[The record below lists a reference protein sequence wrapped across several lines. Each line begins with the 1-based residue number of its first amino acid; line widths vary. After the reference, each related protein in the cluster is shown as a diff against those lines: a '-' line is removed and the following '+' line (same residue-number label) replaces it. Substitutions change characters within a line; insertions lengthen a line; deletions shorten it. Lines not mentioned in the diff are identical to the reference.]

1 MLKQNDILFQ
11 RFRFRGRHYVCLRVD
26 TDYALNV
33 QTVHATPIPTE
44 SERLRDGF
52 LARPLKRISGAELTE
67 IQPLRARQLS
77 GAYYPVTASPCQSL
91 DLITPDSMD
100 YETEQ
105 AILAMKQDVGGDTAK
120 YACGRLRCTLD
131 ELQQFLSAE
140 QVDATCMAIR
150 AIEKG
155 GGFIL
160 GDQTG
165 VGKGR
170 VAAAIIRYA
179 VANTTRPPLFFT
191 IKPNLFS
198 DLYRDLCALG
208 CAHYRPYIVNA
219 TDSNILDGDGNLVY
233 SHAGNPRE
241 GEYDYILC
249 TYSQINSDKIS
260 AKRREFISARAVGA
274 ICILDES
281 HSASG
286 ASSTTNYMY
295 ELLATRASGALF
307 MSATFAK
314 RPDNMLLY
322 CSKTLLRNMF
332 ETGSTDIDTQR
343 EQITGA
349 FANGGVPLQEVVA
362 SQLVA
367 AGQMLRRERNFSGV
381 EVNYVTLDG
390 SAKQFGL
397 RDYSVEHARRS
408 DTVTALI
415 RRIIDFQRTYIQDI
429 IDSYNSQNRTG
440 SIGQGGREKLGMKNT
455 SLFSRLFHIVDT
467 LLFSLKAEAT
477 ADLTIARV
485 RRGEK
490 VIIAFSKTNEVLLDA
505 PETEQNADSFSK
517 VLTNALRS
525 TRFVTITN
533 GPQGSGAYELTLP
546 PAAAKEYS
554 RIEGEILKTFQ
565 GGDIQLPVS
574 PIDYIVERLEREG
587 IAVAELTGR
596 SRRLR
601 DGAIE
606 KREARDVTR
615 TFQDFNN
622 NLLDVLLINQT
633 ASTGASAHALVTP
646 LVPMEQVKRRCMI
659 ILQSE
664 LDINIE
670 IQKRGRINRT
680 GQVLSPIYFYLHSAI
695 PAEKRLAMM
704 LQAKLKSLDAN
715 TTSSQK
721 NTQQQEHKEHDDF
734 INKYGDKIVYDWL
747 RSHKAIADLLDLSVW
762 DDDKEGAYNSANSA
776 DLARRATGR
785 VAVLPTEEQEMF
797 YSEVLEAY
805 NEHIENLKLIGL
817 YDLEMDNVKLNAK
830 TLDFYQMTDAPSGES
845 DLLGPVFIEKCEV
858 DNLFRPYLGRDI
870 AKMFHRELSQLAA
883 KYGESKAGFINIP
896 PILDQLQA
904 DFDTYMKK
912 EIAKGKRSDK
922 SFQLFRK
929 KMDNFYL
936 VKDSTEQL
944 LKTIPF
950 GSIVKIFDNIEN
962 CYSHAVFLTIE
973 TGGKANPSSV
983 KFVFVTSNSRRL
995 LKKEVFPSKNSNLFY
1010 DVRPL
1015 DKCVSCEIFT
1025 PEGQSTWDQLLAEA
1039 KTLKTRI
1046 VRYIVT
1052 GNLLQAYTLL
1062 PTELMQKIVSY
1073 TTADGKIKKGALCY
1087 TLYNEEL
1094 EKYFERS
1101 NGHERQSYTKKI
1113 SLNSQAFYS
1122 FLQKKRDSG
1131 KSIVGVSLFRKDS
1144 KKGEEVKLLIM
1155 NTFYEIHAR
1164 ASRKAD
1170 LFWLIKDEELNSFST
1185 SGFLHSRG
1193 GRYFSSFKLCD
1204 GFLGRLNELGCLA
1217 VVEAT
1222 YDEEEASRNWETAQ
1236 QKKPRGV
1243 SRITPLLELELK
1255 LFLGS
1260 GGGVRPPIRRA
1271 HATMSPSAALSK
1283 LSTSRCDRPDL
1294 LPLFTELKRA
1304 TEGFTTDKNL
1314 DVDKYNLRRKLKENG
1329 VRPSDWL
1336 NAGKTVDRS
1345 EIDTLTW
1352 LAGQMS
1358 ESKRFD
1364 HEAMA
1369 AKALHLKALALKIK
1383 LKMAIN

>member
-11 RFRFRGRHYVCLRVD
+11 RFLFRGRHYVCLRVD

-33 QTVHATPIPTE
+33 QAVHATPIPAG

-52 LARPLKRISGAELTE
+52 LARPLKRLSGAELAE
-67 IQPLRARQLS
+67 IQPLRARQLA
-77 GAYYPVTASPCQSL
+77 GAYYPATDSPCRSL

-105 AILAMKQDVGGDTAK
+105 AILAMKRDVGGDTAK
-120 YACGRLRCTLD
+120 YACDRLRCTPG

-140 QVDATCMAIR
+140 QVDAVCMAIR

-179 VANTTRPPLFFT
+179 VANAKRPPLFFT

-198 DLYRDLCALG
+198 DLYRDLCALS

-219 TDSNILDGDGNLVY
+219 TDSNILDGDGNRVY
-233 SHAGNPRE
+233 SHDGNPQE

-249 TYSQINSDKIS
+249 TYSQINSDRIS
-260 AKRREFISARAVGA
+260 AARREFISARAAGA

-322 CSKTLLRNMF
+322 CSKTLLRDMF

-343 EQITGA
+343 EQIAEA

-367 AGQMLRRERNFSGV
+367 VGQMLRREQSFSGV

-429 IDSYNSQNRTG
+429 IDSYNSQNRAG
-440 SIGQGGREKLGMKNT
+440 SIGQGGRKKLGMKNT

-490 VIIAFSKTNEVLLDA
+490 VVIAFSKTNEALLDA
-505 PETEQNADSFSK
+505 PATELTADSFSK

-533 GPQGSGAYELTLP
+533 GPGGSGAYELTLP
-546 PAAAKEYS
+546 PDAAEEYS
-554 RIEGEILKTFQ
+554 RIEGEILKTFR

-606 KREARDVTR
+606 KREARNVTR

-659 ILQSE
+659 VLQSE
-664 LDINIE
+664 LDINVE

-721 NTQQQEHKEHDDF
+721 NTQQQERKEHDDF
-734 INKYGDKIVYDWL
+734 INKYGDRVVHDWL
-747 RSHKAIADLLDLSVW
+747 RSHKAVADLLELSVG
-762 DDDKEGAYNSANSA
+762 DDDREGAYDTA

-785 VAVLPTEEQEMF
+785 VAILSTAEQEMF
-797 YSEVLEAY
+797 YREVLEAY
-805 NEHIENLKLIGL
+805 NEYVENLKLTGL

-830 TLDFYQMTDAPSGES
+830 TLDFYQVKSAPSAKS
-845 DLLGPVFIEKCEV
+845 DLLGPIFIEKCEV
-858 DNLFRPYLGRDI
+858 DNLSRPYPGRDI
-870 AKMFHRELSQLAA
+870 AKMFHRELSRMAT
-883 KYGESKAGFINIP
+883 KYGESKAGFKSISL
-896 PILDQLQA
+896 ILDQLQA
-904 DFDTYMKK
+904 DFDTYMKR
-912 EIAKGKRSDK
+912 ETAKGKRSDR
-922 SFQLFRK
+922 SVRLLQK
-929 KMDNFYL
+929 KQDNFYR
-936 VKDSTEQL
+936 VKERTEL
-944 LKTIPF
+944 FLRAVPF
-950 GSIVKIFDNIEN
+950 GSIVKMPDSNGHS
-962 CYSHAVFLTIE
+962 CHGVLLTIE
-973 TGGKANPSSV
+973 TGGKADPFSV
-983 KFVFVTSNSRRL
+983 KFVFITSNSRRVLKRDILSSKVYDDL
-995 LKKEVFPSKNSNLFY
+995 LY
-1010 DVRPL
+1010 DVHPL
-1015 DKCVSCEIFT
+1015 DKRVSCEIST
-1025 PEGQSTWDQLLAEA
+1025 PEGQSTWDRLLAE
-1039 KTLKTRI
+1039 TEVLKTRI

-1052 GNLLQAYTLL
+1052 GNLLQAYASL
-1062 PTELMQKIVSY
+1062 PAGLMQKIVSY

-1087 TLYNEEL
+1087 ALHNGEL
-1094 EKYFERS
+1094 EKYFVRT
-1101 NGHERQSYTKKI
+1101 NGHERRCYAEKI
-1113 SLNSQAFYS
+1113 PLNSQAFSS
-1122 FLQKKRDSG
+1122 FLQKKRDSSG
-1131 KSIVGVSLFRKDS
+1131 LLNVLVPLFRKNS
-1144 KKGEEVKLLIM
+1144 KKGEEVELQVM
-1155 NTFYEIHAR
+1155 NNFYEIHAR

-1170 LFWLIKDEELNSFST
+1170 LFWLIKDEELIRFST
-1185 SGFLHSRG
+1185 NYGFYKRWGS
-1193 GRYFSSFKLCD
+1193 YVSTFKLCD
-1204 GFLGRLNELGCLA
+1204 GFLGRLSELGCLA
-1217 VVEAT
+1217 VVDAA
-1222 YDEEEASRNWETAQ
+1222 YDEEEASRNWETVQ
-1236 QKKPRGV
+1236 REKPRSV
-1243 SRITPLLELELK
+1243 DRITPLLELELR
-1255 LFLGS
+1255 LFLANGGGAARPS
-1260 GGGVRPPIRRA
+1260 GGP
-1271 HATMSPSAALSK
+1271 HAAMSPQAALSK
-1283 LSTSRCDRPDL
+1283 LSTSQCDDTYL

-1314 DVDKYNLRRKLKENG
+1314 DVNKYNLRRKLKENG

-1352 LAGQMS
+1352 LADQMS
-1358 ESKRFD
+1358 EPKRFD
-1364 HEAMA
+1364 HEALV
-1369 AKALHLKALALKIK
+1369 AKALLLNALALKVK